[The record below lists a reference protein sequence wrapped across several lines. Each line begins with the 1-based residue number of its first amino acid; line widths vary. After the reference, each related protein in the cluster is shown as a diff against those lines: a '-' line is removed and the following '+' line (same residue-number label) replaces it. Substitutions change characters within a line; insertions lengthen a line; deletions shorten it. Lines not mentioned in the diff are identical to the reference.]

1 MVYWGKGEE
10 IVMNKAIDLSITND
24 SVKAQERI
32 ALQGF
37 SLIDLGI
44 PAEKIDEM
52 KVILEGLVQED
63 LAKWSNHPIYRDH
76 WMVLN
81 LMFRNKIFAD
91 LLGMPSIQEFVE
103 KLLGEP
109 FILYSFTSS
118 SMPPNGSNFSRRI
131 HNDAARFIPNYITN
145 VGLVLALDDFT
156 SINGATQVLPFSQ
169 IEPERPSE
177 ERFEAEAIEIH
188 AQKGQALLFNAR
200 LWHSGGQNKSE
211 APRNALT
218 LNFCRSFMRQHF
230 DFSAIAEKDNFA
242 GFNDQAKKLMGK
254 KVRMPRSLEEYYVP
268 TEERRYQPGQG

>member
-1 MVYWGKGEE
+1 MTNSLV
-10 IVMNKAIDLSITND
+10 DLSSTND
-24 SVKAQERI
+24 ATRAQGLI
-32 ALQGF
+32 ATQGF
-37 SLIDLGI
+37 SVIDLGLSS
-44 PAEKIDEM
+44 EKITEM
-52 KVILEGLVQED
+52 KSVLEGLVQED
-63 LAKWSNHPIYRDH
+63 LEKWSNHPIYRDH

-81 LMFRNKIFAD
+81 LMFRNQIFAD
-91 LLGMPSIQEFVE
+91 LIGLPSIQEFVE

-118 SMPPNGSNFSRRI
+118 SMPPNGTNFSRRI

-145 VGLVLALDDFT
+145 VGLVIALDDFT

-169 IEPERPSE
+169 IEPEKPSE
-177 ERFEAEAIEIH
+177 ERFAAEAIEIH

-200 LWHSGGQNKSE
+200 LWHSGGQNKSD

-230 DFSAIAEKDNFA
+230 DFSAMAEETNFS
-242 GFNDQAKKLMGK
+242 GFNEQAMKLLGK